1 MVVHMLILI
10 TRLLYSLKGIQGRRN
25 MGGRGGA
32 VAALIILPKIIL
44 CLNKAAMECFNGKM
58 CSFER

>member
-25 MGGRGGA
+25 MGGRGGGGRRPHNFA
-32 VAALIILPKIIL
+32 KNYSLFK
-44 CLNKAAMECFNGKM
+44 
-58 CSFER
+58 

>member
-10 TRLLYSLKGIQGRRN
+10 TVFKDVGTWAVG
-25 MGGRGGA
+25 GGA